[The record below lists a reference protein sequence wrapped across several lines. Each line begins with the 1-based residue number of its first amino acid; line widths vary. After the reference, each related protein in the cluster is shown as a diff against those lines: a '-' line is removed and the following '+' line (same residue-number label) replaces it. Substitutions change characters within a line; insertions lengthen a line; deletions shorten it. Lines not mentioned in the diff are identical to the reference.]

1 MLNLKKITDGISIAG
16 QPTEDELRGAHA
28 RGVNTLVNLR
38 TDDED
43 GFLPTEERIVES
55 TGATYAAIPV
65 SPVTLDDLAV
75 ERFSQALSS
84 VNAQPAIVHCKGGG
98 RAGVM
103 TLLHLSIE
111 NGWSLQ
117 KTLEEGEKHGIA
129 PAPDSPYRAFF
140 ESFIRRHSPG
150 ERISVDEN
158 GNPLTLS

>member
-1 MLNLKKITDGISIAG
+1 MLNLKKITEGISIAG
-16 QPTEDELRGAHA
+16 QPTEDELRDAH
-28 RGVNTLVNLR
+28 GGGINTIVNLR

-43 GFLPTEERIVES
+43 GFLASEERIVES

-65 SPVTLDDLAV
+65 SPQTLDDLAV

-103 TLLHLSIE
+103 TLLHLAIQH
-111 NGWSLQ
+111 GWSLDQ
-117 KTLEEGEKHGIA
+117 TLDEGAKHGIA

-140 ESFIRRHSPG
+140 ESFIKRHSPA
-150 ERISVDEN
+150 ERLAAPDKQ
-158 GNPLTLS
+158 